1 MSKSINQIRTQIFF
15 VHMLLLRIVTSHL
28 KQVVDLSS
36 LHCRFEVTGAHS
48 SKGRSD
54 CKTFCNTGN
63 ILLKDLSTHSL
74 ELSSSLTDFKT
85 SSMTSTQKMS
95 LSWRNSGRQ
104 QSNKYLNINSNF
116 LEEQVKTQ
124 RWFQDF

>member
-85 SSMTSTQKMS
+85 SSMTSTQNESFMAKF
-95 LSWRNSGRQ
+95 R
-104 QSNKYLNINSNF
+104 KAA
-116 LEEQVKTQ
+116 VK
-124 RWFQDF
+124 